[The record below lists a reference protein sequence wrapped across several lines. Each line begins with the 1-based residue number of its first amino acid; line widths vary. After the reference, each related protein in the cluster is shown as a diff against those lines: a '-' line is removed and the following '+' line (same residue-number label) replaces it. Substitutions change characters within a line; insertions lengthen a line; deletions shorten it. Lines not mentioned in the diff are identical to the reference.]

1 MVPAHA
7 GIESPTMHPT
17 PPYPRLAALVGAAVL
32 FIAAC
37 GGDDAS
43 APDGLSAT
51 ATEGR
56 TIAQDNGCAACH
68 GTAGE
73 GGIGPAWAGLAG
85 STVTLEDGSE
95 IVADTDY
102 LRRSI
107 LEPDADRVDGY
118 TIEMPK
124 ADLDPAEVDALI
136 AYIEALR

>member
-1 MVPAHA
+1 
-7 GIESPTMHPT
+7 MHST
-17 PPYPRLAALVGAAVL
+17 RPYPRLAALVGAAALV
-32 FIAAC
+32 IAAC
-37 GGDDAS
+37 GGDGGA
-43 APDGLSAT
+43 APDGLSAP

-56 TIAQDNGCAACH
+56 TIARDNGCAACH
-68 GTAGE
+68 GTDGE
-73 GGIGPAWAGLAG
+73 GGIGPAWVGLAG

-95 IVADTDY
+95 VIADTEY

-107 LEPDADRVDGY
+107 LEPGADLVDGY